1 MAITGFNHNVRWS
14 EFREVNQRPAN
25 ETEDAYIAVTFSYN
39 YRTQTS
45 RQNCRVTSVTT
56 RISVNRNAAW
66 VLRSQ
71 KSAQLLRHEQGHYD
85 ITALGA
91 REVHRRISALSAAQ
105 CSSIGTDAQN
115 IRNEVQQTINQ
126 KNLRYDNQTSHG
138 TNATAQQRWETSIR
152 RARQNASGT
161 LADLP

>member
-25 ETEDAYIAVTFSYN
+25 ETEDAYIAATFNYS
-39 YRTQTS
+39 YRTQSS
-45 RQNCRVTSVTT
+45 RQHCRVSSVTT

-66 VLRSQ
+66 VLRGQ
-71 KSAQLLRHEQGHYD
+71 KSAELLRHEQGHYD

-91 REVHRRISALSAAQ
+91 REVRQRVAELRATH
-105 CSSIGTDAQN
+105 CSSIGAEAQR
-115 IRNEVQQTINQ
+115 IRSDVQQTINQ

-138 TNATAQQRWETSIR
+138 SNATAQQRWQTRIH
-152 RARQNASGT
+152 RAKQNAHGT

>member
-25 ETEDAYIAVTFSYN
+25 ENEDAYIAVTFNYS

-45 RQNCRVTSVTT
+45 RQHCRVASVTT

-66 VLRSQ
+66 VLRAQ
-71 KSAQLLRHEQGHYD
+71 KSAELLRHEQGHYD

-91 REVHRRISALSAAQ
+91 REVHQRVADLSAAQ
-105 CSSIGTDAQN
+105 CSSIATEAQR
-115 IRNEVQQTINQ
+115 IRGEVQQTINQ
-126 KNLRYDNQTSHG
+126 KNFRYDSQTSHG
-138 TNATAQQRWETSIR
+138 SNATAQQRWQTSIR
-152 RARQNASGT
+152 RAKQNAHGS